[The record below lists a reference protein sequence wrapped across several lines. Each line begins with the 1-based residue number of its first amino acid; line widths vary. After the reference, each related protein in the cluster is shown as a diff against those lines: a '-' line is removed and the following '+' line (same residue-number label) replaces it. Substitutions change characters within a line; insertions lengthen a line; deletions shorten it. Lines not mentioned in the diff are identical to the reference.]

1 MSCGRRSRDIDD
13 DDVIILGSESSSSSD
28 GFPNISVRTPTAG
41 SVGHSRSKVDSKT
54 SSFPRSCPDDRVHA
68 HTPEVKTLYR
78 KPLSTTSSGKRT
90 QGNSKLWPL
99 KSPSTPDPL
108 VSTLFPAQ
116 GASKTT
122 PCATPNPGKSS
133 QGFGCNAVP
142 SSSKARMSTGE
153 SRAKKVIP
161 FMDARKEAKRKK
173 SVCSGK
179 PSLVSPGG
187 VESVKHHNKHSQP
200 RQLSDGGENGV
211 EKGGIVRRRPFL
223 SPDGSS
229 SGGQDQAV
237 KSSGSTGTERRRQ
250 FLSPDGSSSAGS
262 GGQDQAV
269 KSSGSTGIVRRRQ
282 FLSPDGSSS
291 AGSGGQDQAVK
302 SSGSTGTVRRRQFL
316 SPDGSSSS
324 SADSGGQDQAVKSSG
339 PQRKVRRY
347 SLGSTESQQIRN
359 VSTKAKNLVTS
370 TSGTSHRTANSHS
383 TSEVVK
389 KTKKGLQDFSG
400 QQSTKGKT
408 PASGVCC
415 VPEPPTS
422 LPDDLLSMDT
432 SDPSDTPTSPAP
444 SLTSGGK
451 RKSGVKPAGNN
462 PTPPGHVVCAQLLMA
477 HSMVKEDKRRSPTV
491 VARPKHQH
499 RSSDKGKGR
508 DSRVDRKIKTK
519 AHLSN
524 TPTPSSGRAAKQ
536 GVNKPECTTSKAKAS
551 TTTAAARKT
560 KANPTPSPT
569 ASSSHS
575 SSSTPLPTA
584 RSKPSSHSR
593 MPAPS
598 TSMASTGEATNA
610 LPKDKES
617 ETETSSMFE
626 FTENDLFEVLDSV
639 ETDSV
644 YSAYNQS
651 DTESM
656 TMNTE
661 SYSSRPTSESDH
673 FTSTLPSNLVKS
685 VRCQLPTD
693 SCVGDLPPSVVAKKK
708 RRQVAKKSTTRNG
721 MKYYK
726 HPTKGY
732 LLSLKR
738 HCMVNVKR
746 SWVYVQKRVKK
757 DVSMQQSKMM
767 TKHLTAKPT
776 ANPILPSAPNKPPAS
791 TASRVELKKKRESAS
806 EDSMTTCTSAK
817 RPKLSSDALASK
829 QVKPS
834 PVLVT
839 VLKEP
844 TLLPKQ
850 KSCDSGNK
858 VSSTT
863 PFEKNTGVGDTS
875 PALATSS
882 TSHTQREQPSPK
894 QRTQTG
900 SQDAKSGNVPLTLST
915 STPSTSH
922 AQSKQPSSKQGT
934 VAGSRNRNNQQRSL
948 TPSTPAT
955 SHTHS
960 KQASSQHS
968 TTAGSRNKNA
978 QNSQQQQQQ
987 QQQQQHTVTSTLSTP
1002 ISHSQNSVTQ
1012 RAAEGSRNKDLQQR
1026 FLPVSTPSASHPSS
1040 RPSQGSAAR
1049 SQQHGNVQQ
1058 KQVSS
1063 SRPKEIPKSKEAA
1076 LPVQKGSQLSK
1087 SVQKGSQLPK
1097 SVEKGSQLSKSVQ
1110 KDGQLPK
1117 SVEKGSQLPKSVQ
1130 KDCQLPKSVEK
1141 SSQLSK
1147 SVQKDCQLPK
1157 SVEKGSQLSK
1167 SVQKDGQLPKSVEK
1181 GSQLS
1186 KSVEK
1191 DGQLPKSVEKGSQ
1204 LSKSVEKDCQLPK
1217 SVEKGSQLSKSVQK
1231 DGQLPK
1237 SVEKGSQLSKSVQK
1251 DGQLPKSVE
1260 KGSQLSKSVEKD
1272 GQLPKSVQT
1281 EGGCVPKSRE
1291 AALQKDGQLSKSVQK
1306 DGYLPNQKDGRLPKQ
1321 TTTHVSLPQKKRPLL
1336 PKPALLQARPLP
1348 ILVSKSTSVVHS
1360 PSLLASKTA
1369 PSFILESPALLAPKS
1384 TSTMSSPPLL
1394 TSKTSS
1400 TVGPPSLPPSKTS
1413 STVGPP
1419 SLPPSK
1425 TSSTVG
1431 PPSLPP
1437 SKTSSTLRTTKTVG
1451 EFLSDLHGPP
1461 SLPPSKNSSTVG
1473 PPSLP
1478 PSKTSSTVGPPSLP
1492 PSKTSSTLRTTKTV
1506 GEFLSDLHGP
1516 PSLPPSKT
1524 SSTVGPPSLPPSKTS
1539 STVGPPSLPPSKT
1552 SSTLRTTKTLSDL
1565 HVFLG
1570 KNSDISSSQSE
1581 NKHESGLPSA
1591 EREHNKKLQLAG
1603 NRTSQAASAV
1613 IGAGEKAQPSLLDT
1627 ACSESNRSA
1636 GTPGAGE
1643 KQGVDVPQPQIL
1655 SQTSRGVV
1663 HMSPEKTPASL
1674 EPVTPVGRKCL
1685 SLKRTRLSKTP
1696 SFSDSTSEIC
1706 RSPPLSPVGPGS
1718 GSLSLLGG
1726 VSASGTADA
1735 AQKRGGNIVRIV
1747 SHMQMKPH
1755 AHVAPR
1761 PRGGK
1766 VMPVVS
1772 DSQSSQTED
1781 SDGEALETEEIQLAM
1796 CVGSNSGDAR
1806 KSTQSD
1812 TRKEE
1817 SSVAQ
1822 SDADKMEESS
1832 VAQSDADRREQS
1844 SVALSDAD
1852 KMEQSSIAQSDA
1864 DRREQSSV
1872 ALSDADR
1879 REQSSVAQSDA
1890 DRREQSS
1897 MARLSQQDQAYDL
1910 RLLETIAKLAP
1921 QETAPSME
1929 RSAAHTRYIPLECY
1943 PVICGGN
1950 VCIIYV

>member
-1 MSCGRRSRDIDD
+1 MSCGRRSRDSDD
-13 DDVIILGSESSSSSD
+13 NDVIILGSESSSSSD

-41 SVGHSRSKVDSKT
+41 SVGHGRSKVDSKT
-54 SSFPRSCPDDRVHA
+54 SSFPRSRPDDRVHA

-90 QGNSKLWPL
+90 PGNSKLRPL

-108 VSTLFPAQ
+108 VSSLFPAQ
-116 GASKTT
+116 GSSKTT

-133 QGFGCNAVP
+133 QGLGCNAVP
-142 SSSKARMSTGE
+142 SSSKARTSTGE

-211 EKGGIVRRRPFL
+211 EKGGTVRRRQFL

-229 SGGQDQAV
+229 SSLGSGGQDQAV
-237 KSSGSTGTERRRQ
+237 KSSGSTGTVRRRQ
-250 FLSPDGSSSAGS
+250 FLSHDGSSSSAGS

-269 KSSGSTGIVRRRQ
+269 KSSGSTGTVRRRQ
-282 FLSPDGSSS
+282 FLSHDGSSSS

-324 SADSGGQDQAVKSSG
+324 ADSGGQDQAVKSSG

-347 SLGSTESQQIRN
+347 SLGSTESQQMRN

-370 TSGTSHRTANSHS
+370 ASGTSHRTANSHS
-383 TSEVVK
+383 TSEVVR
-389 KTKKGLQDFSG
+389 TVEKGSQGFSG
-400 QQSTKGKT
+400 QHLTKGKT
-408 PASGVCC
+408 LASDVCC

-422 LPDDLLSMDT
+422 MPDDLLSMDT

-444 SLTSGGK
+444 SLTSGG
-451 RKSGVKPAGNN
+451 RRESGVKPAGNN

-477 HSMVKEDKRRSPTV
+477 HSMVKEDKQGKRRSPTV

-499 RSSDKGKGR
+499 RSSDRGKGR

-519 AHLSN
+519 AHFSN
-524 TPTPSSGRAAKQ
+524 TPTPSSSRAAKQ
-536 GVNKPECTTSKAKAS
+536 GVNKPEHTTSTAKAS
-551 TTTAAARKT
+551 TTTAAALKT

-575 SSSTPLPTA
+575 GSSTPLPTA

-598 TSMASTGEATNA
+598 TSKASTGEATIA

-617 ETETSSMFE
+617 ETETSSMFDFNE
-626 FTENDLFEVLDSV
+626 TDLFEVVDSV

-651 DTESM
+651 DTES
-656 TMNTE
+656 MNTE

-673 FTSTLPSNLVKS
+673 FTSTLPSNLIKS

-693 SCVGDLPPSVVAKKK
+693 SRVGDLPPSVVAKKK

-721 MKYYK
+721 VKYYK

-732 LLSLKR
+732 LLSVKR
-738 HCMVNVKR
+738 HCTVNVKR

-757 DVSMQQSKMM
+757 EVSMQQSKKMA
-767 TKHLTAKPT
+767 KHLAAKPT
-776 ANPILPSAPNKPPAS
+776 TNPILPSAPNKPPAS
-791 TASRVELKKKRESAS
+791 TASRVELKKKRESVS

-829 QVKPS
+829 QVKP
-834 PVLVT
+834 PALVT

-844 TLLPKQ
+844 TLLPQQ
-850 KSCDSGNK
+850 KSCDGGNK
-858 VSSTT
+858 VASTT
-863 PFEKNTGVGDTS
+863 SFEKNTRVGDTS

-894 QRTQTG
+894 QRTPTG
-900 SQDAKSGNVPLTLST
+900 SQDTKGGNVPLTLST

-922 AQSKQPSSKQGT
+922 IQSKQLSSKQGT
-934 VAGSRNRNNQQRSL
+934 VAGSRNGNNQQRSL

-978 QNSQQQQQQ
+978 QIS
-987 QQQQQHTVTSTLSTP
+987 QQQHTVTSTPSTP

-1012 RAAEGSRNKDLQQR
+1012 RAADGSRNKDLQQR

-1076 LPVQKGSQLSK
+1076 LPVQKDRQLSK
-1087 SVQKGSQLPK
+1087 T
-1097 SVEKGSQLSKSVQ
+1097 VQ
-1110 KDGQLPK
+1110 KDG
-1117 SVEKGSQLPKSVQ
+1117 QLPKSVQ
-1130 KDCQLPKSVEK
+1130 KDCQLPKSVQK
-1141 SSQLSK
+1141 DCQLPK

-1167 SVQKDGQLPKSVEK
+1167 SVQ
-1181 GSQLS
+1181 
-1186 KSVEK
+1186 
-1191 DGQLPKSVEKGSQ
+1191 
-1204 LSKSVEKDCQLPK
+1204 
-1217 SVEKGSQLSKSVQK
+1217 
-1231 DGQLPK
+1231 
-1237 SVEKGSQLSKSVQK
+1237 
-1251 DGQLPKSVE
+1251 
-1260 KGSQLSKSVEKD
+1260 
-1272 GQLPKSVQT
+1272 T
-1281 EGGCVPKSRE
+1281 EDGCVPKSRE

-1348 ILVSKSTSVVHS
+1348 ILVSKSTSIS

-1369 PSFILESPALLAPKS
+1369 PSFILRSPALLAPKS
-1384 TSTMSSPPLL
+1384 TSTMSSPPLPPSKTSSTVGPPSL
-1394 TSKTSS
+1394 PPSKTSS

-1437 SKTSSTLRTTKTVG
+1437 SKTSSTLRTAKTVG
-1451 EFLSDLHGPP
+1451 EF
-1461 SLPPSKNSSTVG
+1461 
-1473 PPSLP
+1473 
-1478 PSKTSSTVGPPSLP
+1478 
-1492 PSKTSSTLRTTKTV
+1492 
-1506 GEFLSDLHGP
+1506 
-1516 PSLPPSKT
+1516 
-1524 SSTVGPPSLPPSKTS
+1524 
-1539 STVGPPSLPPSKT
+1539 
-1552 SSTLRTTKTLSDL
+1552 LSDL

-1581 NKHESGLPSA
+1581 NKHESGLPPV
-1591 EREHNKKLQLAG
+1591 EHEHNKKVQLAG
-1603 NRTSQAASAV
+1603 NRTNQAASAV
-1613 IGAGEKAQPSLLDT
+1613 AGAGEKAQPSLLDT
-1627 ACSESNRSA
+1627 EPNRSA

-1643 KQGVDVPQPQIL
+1643 KQGADVPQPQIL

-1706 RSPPLSPVGPGS
+1706 RSPPLSPIGPGS
-1718 GSLSLLGG
+1718 GSLALLGG
-1726 VSASGTADA
+1726 VSALGTADA
-1735 AQKRGGNIVRIV
+1735 AQKRGGNIVRIA

-1755 AHVAPR
+1755 THVAPR

-1766 VMPVVS
+1766 VMPVMS

-1781 SDGEALETEEIQLAM
+1781 SDGEALETEEIQLAT

-1806 KSTQSD
+1806 KSTQND

-1822 SDADKMEESS
+1822 SE
-1832 VAQSDADRREQS
+1832 ADRREQS
-1844 SVALSDAD
+1844 IVA
-1852 KMEQSSIAQSDA
+1852 Q
-1864 DRREQSSV
+1864 
-1872 ALSDADR
+1872 SDADR

-1897 MARLSQQDQAYDL
+1897 VARLSQQDQAYDL

-1921 QETAPSME
+1921 QETAPSVE
-1929 RSAAHTRYIPLECY
+1929 RSSAHTRYIPLECC

-1950 VCIIYV
+1950 VCIHIMYSTYKYVYTC